1 MDKLLLEDRLK
12 ACKIFYNNF
21 HRAPRVSETMTF
33 NNVVFK
39 IGQFISSAKRGYY
52 SDEVRHEIKYIF
64 GQNVLNTNCKKSLL
78 TVDDKINA
86 CKTFFN
92 QFGKVP
98 EFNDKIMVGDTSFA
112 IGKFVKSV
120 VNGGYSYL
128 LPIIEQIFGKIK
140 YNERTYCDIA
150 ISIKIQACK
159 EFYNIYHRVPKRNE
173 TIVLS
178 DNSVFNIGSFIH
190 GIKYDKYRQEIA
202 QEIINIF
209 GPINMKIRK
218 SLTDEEYLELITEY
232 FELNTRIPKQNEHI
246 YYKDIDIGSL
256 LHCIEIKKSH
266 TAIYERVV
274 EILNRVRLNN
284 NNRNE
289 KIDNWLKM
297 NYGVN
302 LVN

>member
-64 GQNVLNTNCKKSLL
+64 GQSVLNTNCKKSLL
-78 TVDDKINA
+78 TVNDKINA

-120 VNGGYSYL
+120 VNGFESDWSEL
-128 LPIIEQIFGKIK
+128 LE
-140 YNERTYCDIA
+140 
-150 ISIKIQACK
+150 
-159 EFYNIYHRVPKRNE
+159 VPKLSNGINVIMNE
-173 TIVLS
+173 T
-178 DNSVFNIGSFIH
+178 
-190 GIKYDKYRQEIA
+190 
-202 QEIINIF
+202 
-209 GPINMKIRK
+209 
-218 SLTDEEYLELITEY
+218 
-232 FELNTRIPKQNEHI
+232 
-246 YYKDIDIGSL
+246 GSL
-256 LHCIEIKKSH
+256 QEYYSLDGLRLKQPRKGLVLMKKNGKVKKYFVTH
-266 TAIYERVV
+266 
-274 EILNRVRLNN
+274 
-284 NNRNE
+284 
-289 KIDNWLKM
+289 
-297 NYGVN
+297 
-302 LVN
+302 